1 MALML
6 DDVELLFWSKQ
17 MIADA
22 ITLIE
27 FISNQFSKVQ
37 WDKDKL
43 LEQFV
48 EPAFSKMHAVH
59 EDYMKACRKYW
70 EEIRYDQPLNIMK
83 VVNQIDQDIRFAP
96 HELRM
101 DLLSS
106 IQSDD
111 PLFQDFISSIRRY
124 ILGQSKALHTEMYY
138 NSNSYV
144 NDINRREDM
153 KKSLLKQLDSLS
165 KVRFAISPEDI
176 ARLKAGKIRL
186 SIVNYT
192 MELEPDNPLR
202 NISEDPEEAM
212 KSFDEYIRYL
222 SLAYIDCLIAILQRD
237 YSKVS
242 ESYWALK
249 RKLQGIS

>member
-1 MALML
+1 ML

-37 WDKDKL
+37 GDKDKL

-48 EPAFSKMHAVH
+48 EPAFSKMQAVH

-144 NDINRREDM
+144 NDINRRADM

>member
-1 MALML
+1 ML

-48 EPAFSKMHAVH
+48 EPAFSKMQAVH

-144 NDINRREDM
+144 NYINRRADM

-212 KSFDEYIRYL
+212 KSFDEYVRYL

>member
-37 WDKDKL
+37 GDKDKL

-48 EPAFSKMHAVH
+48 EPAFSKIQAVH

-138 NSNSYV
+138 NSYV
-144 NDINRREDM
+144 NDINRRASM
-153 KKSLLKQLDSLS
+153 KTSLLEKLDSLS